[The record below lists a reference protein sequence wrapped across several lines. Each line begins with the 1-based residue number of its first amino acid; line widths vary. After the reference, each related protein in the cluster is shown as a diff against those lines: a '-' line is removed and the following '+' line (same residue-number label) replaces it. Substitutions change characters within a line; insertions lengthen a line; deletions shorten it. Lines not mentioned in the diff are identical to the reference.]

1 MVRDHLDYKYTGA
14 TKSFWMSGEEID
26 DGVIIG
32 RMGEIFKDIPPFTP
46 CPVEEYSASRPP
58 NEVIVVKIAREY

>member
-1 MVRDHLDYKYTGA
+1 
-14 TKSFWMSGEEID
+14 MSGEEID

>member
-1 MVRDHLDYKYTGA
+1 MFMSTLEPQIARNVSFSFM
-14 TKSFWMSGEEID
+14 KSEEID
-26 DGVIIG
+26 DDVIIERLG
-32 RMGEIFKDIPPFTP
+32 KIFKYMPPFTP